1 MNSILVRWFALSAL
15 VVALGDLLQPAVR
28 AFPPAPHHTLYG
40 MVRDEWGNPL
50 DVKGAE
56 VVFETLS
63 GTRLRTQISSG
74 IQPGI
79 NYVLKI
85 PMDSGLTADAYQP
98 TAMRPTVAFRVKVVV
113 GKTEY
118 LPIELK
124 GNLSQ
129 LGGPG
134 KKTLLNL
141 TLGEDSDGDG
151 LPDAWERA
159 LIAQMG
165 GGKTLA
171 DIRPGD
177 DADGDGLSNLQEY
190 LAGTYAFDPK
200 DGFTLKVAG
209 IQNESPILEF
219 LTITGRNYRVQ
230 RSADLKGW
238 EDTSFHLLV
247 GSSTGAEIS
256 EYTATDV
263 KMLRVLGPSGSGSS
277 EKTFFRLIVR

>member
-1 MNSILVRWFALSAL
+1 MNSILVRWFTLSAL
-15 VVALGDLLQPAVR
+15 VAALGDLLQPTVR
-28 AFPPAPHHTLYG
+28 AFPPAPHHTVYG
-40 MVRDEWGNPL
+40 LVRDEWGNPL
-50 DVKGAE
+50 EVKGAE
-56 VVFETLS
+56 VVFETLG
-63 GTRLRTQISSG
+63 GTRLRTSVSSS

-79 NYVLKI
+79 NYLLKI

-98 TAMRPTVAFRVKVVV
+98 TAMRPTVPFRMKVVI

-159 LIAQMG
+159 LIAQLG
-165 GGKTLA
+165 AGRTLA

-177 DADGDGLSNLQEY
+177 DADADGLTNLQEY

-200 DGFTLKVAG
+200 DGFTLKVIGVQADL
-209 IQNESPILEF
+209 PVLEF
-219 LTITGRNYRVQ
+219 LTITGRSYAVERSSNLRDWQSAPFQLLQGSTASSEVSDYRASDVKILRVQ
-230 RSADLKGW
+230 VPAPADPPERS
-238 EDTSFHLLV
+238 
-247 GSSTGAEIS
+247 
-256 EYTATDV
+256 
-263 KMLRVLGPSGSGSS
+263 
-277 EKTFFRLIVR
+277 FFRLIVR